1 MSNDRYLSIL
11 NQIKKH
17 GGKIDGGEPN
27 DKILVIDG
35 LNTFIRVF
43 SVIPTLNDDG
53 IHIGGIVGFLKSV
66 GYAIKMLRPTR
77 CIIVFDGKGGS
88 TRRRKVYSEY
98 KNRRKTKI
106 RLNRANE
113 YSSVEDE
120 HQSMLL
126 QLQRGVEY
134 LENLPLTLLSIDNIE
149 ADDTIAYITEQVLPK
164 NKIVIM
170 STDKDFL
177 QLVDERVSVWSPTK
191 KKIYTPK
198 EVYDDFGVNS
208 KNLILA
214 RIIDGDKSDNIPGIK
229 GYGMKTILK
238 KIHILSE
245 NDIVSYETFIKFL
258 DDNKLDLDKDV
269 LLRNYYL
276 MQLKEVDISATAK
289 LKIQNK
295 VNESIPT
302 LVKYKFQKMFLE
314 DKLYTALPNLNSWL
328 ATSFNRL
335 NQMAEKTHG

>member
-11 NQIKKH
+11 NRIKKH

-88 TRRRKVYSEY
+88 TRRRKVYPEY

>member
-98 KNRRKTKI
+98 KNKRKTKI

>member
-88 TRRRKVYSEY
+88 TRRRKVYPEY

-245 NDIVSYETFIKFL
+245 NKIVSYENFIQFL

-295 VNESIPT
+295 VNESVPT

-328 ATSFNRL
+328 ATTFNRL

>member
-98 KNRRKTKI
+98 KNKRKTKI

-198 EVYDDFGVNS
+198 VNS

-258 DDNKLDLDKDV
+258 DDNELDLDKDV

-276 MQLKEVDISATAK
+276 MQLHEVDISSSAK
-289 LKIQNK
+289 LKIQNR

-302 LVKYKFQKMFLE
+302 LVKFKFQKMFLE

-328 ATSFNRL
+328 ATTFNRL

>member
-98 KNRRKTKI
+98 KNKRKTKI

-328 ATSFNRL
+328 ATTFNRL

>member
-1 MSNDRYLSIL
+1 MSNGRYLSIL
-11 NQIKKH
+11 DQIKKH

-27 DKILVIDG
+27 DKVLVIDG

-106 RLNRANE
+106 RLNRVNE

-126 QLQRGVEY
+126 QLKRGVEY

-164 NKIVIM
+164 NKVVIM
-170 STDKDFL
+170 STDKDFI
-177 QLVDERVSVWSPTK
+177 QLVSERVSVWSPTK
-191 KKIYTPK
+191 KKIYTPDK
-198 EVYDDFGVNS
+198 VYEDFGVNAR
-208 KNLILA
+208 NLTLA
-214 RIIDGDKSDNIPGIK
+214 RIIDGDKSDNISGIK

-245 NDIVSYETFIKFL
+245 NKIINYETFIQFL
-258 DDNKLDLDKDV
+258 DDNELDLDKDV

-276 MQLKEVDISATAK
+276 MQLHEVDISSSAK
-289 LKIQNK
+289 LKIQNR

-302 LVKYKFQKMFLE
+302 LVKFKFQKMFLE

-328 ATSFNRL
+328 ATTFNRL

>member
-88 TRRRKVYSEY
+88 TRRRKVYPEY

-191 KKIYTPK
+191 KKIYTPN

-208 KNLILA
+208 KNLIFA

-245 NDIVSYETFIKFL
+245 NKIVSYENFIQFL

-295 VNESIPT
+295 VNESVPT

-328 ATSFNRL
+328 ATTFNRL

>member
-276 MQLKEVDISATAK
+276 MQLHEVDISSSAK
-289 LKIQNK
+289 LKIQNR

-302 LVKYKFQKMFLE
+302 LVKFKFQKMFLE

-328 ATSFNRL
+328 ATTFNRL

>member
-88 TRRRKVYSEY
+88 TRRRKVYPEY

-191 KKIYTPK
+191 KKIYTPN

-208 KNLILA
+208 KNLIFA

-245 NDIVSYETFIKFL
+245 NKIVSYENFIQFL

-328 ATSFNRL
+328 ATTFNRL

>member
-88 TRRRKVYSEY
+88 TRRRKVYPEY

-191 KKIYTPK
+191 KKIYTPN

-208 KNLILA
+208 KNLIFA

-245 NDIVSYETFIKFL
+245 NKIVSYENFIQFL

>member
-88 TRRRKVYSEY
+88 TRRRKVYPEY

-191 KKIYTPK
+191 KKIYTPN

-208 KNLILA
+208 KNLIFA

-245 NDIVSYETFIKFL
+245 NDIVSYETFINFL

-295 VNESIPT
+295 VNESVPT

-328 ATSFNRL
+328 ATTFNRL

>member
-98 KNRRKTKI
+98 KNKRKTKI

-258 DDNKLDLDKDV
+258 DDNELDLDKDV

-276 MQLKEVDISATAK
+276 MQLHEVDISSSAK
-289 LKIQNK
+289 LKIQNR

-302 LVKYKFQKMFLE
+302 LVKFKFQKMFLE

-328 ATSFNRL
+328 ATTFNRL

>member
-88 TRRRKVYSEY
+88 TRRRKVYPEY

-134 LENLPLTLLSIDNIE
+134 LENLPLTLLSIDKIE

-191 KKIYTPK
+191 KKIYTPN

-208 KNLILA
+208 KNLIFA

-245 NDIVSYETFIKFL
+245 NKIVSYENFIQFL

-295 VNESIPT
+295 VNGSVPT

-328 ATSFNRL
+328 ATTFNRL

>member
-149 ADDTIAYITEQVLPK
+149 ADDTIGYICRQVLTK
-164 NKIVIM
+164 SQITIM

-295 VNESIPT
+295 VNGSVPT

>member
-66 GYAIKMLRPTR
+66 GYAIKMIRPTR
-77 CIIVFDGKGGS
+77 VIIVFDGKGGS

-191 KKIYTPK
+191 KKIYTPN

-208 KNLILA
+208 KNLIFA

-245 NDIVSYETFIKFL
+245 NKIVSYENFIQFL

-295 VNESIPT
+295 VNESVPT

>member
-1 MSNDRYLSIL
+1 
-11 NQIKKH
+11 
-17 GGKIDGGEPN
+17 
-27 DKILVIDG
+27 
-35 LNTFIRVF
+35 
-43 SVIPTLNDDG
+43 
-53 IHIGGIVGFLKSV
+53 
-66 GYAIKMLRPTR
+66 
-77 CIIVFDGKGGS
+77 
-88 TRRRKVYSEY
+88 
-98 KNRRKTKI
+98 
-106 RLNRANE
+106 
-113 YSSVEDE
+113 
-120 HQSMLL
+120 MLL

-214 RIIDGDKSDNIPGIK
+214 RIIDGDKSDNITGIK

-328 ATSFNRL
+328 ATTFNRL

>member
-1 MSNDRYLSIL
+1 MSNGRYLSIL
-11 NQIKKH
+11 DQIKKT
-17 GGKIDGGEPN
+17 GGKIDDGKPN
-27 DKILVIDG
+27 DKVLVIDG

>member
-88 TRRRKVYSEY
+88 TRRRKVYPEY

-208 KNLILA
+208 KNLIFA

>member
-27 DKILVIDG
+27 DKILVIEG

-164 NKIVIM
+164 NKNVIM

>member
-88 TRRRKVYSEY
+88 TRRRKVYPEY

-245 NDIVSYETFIKFL
+245 NKIVSYENFIQFL

-295 VNESIPT
+295 VNGSVPT

-328 ATSFNRL
+328 ATTFNRL

>member
-98 KNRRKTKI
+98 KNKRKTKI

-177 QLVDERVSVWSPTK
+177 QLVDERVSIWSPTK

-198 EVYDDFGVNS
+198 EVYDDF
-208 KNLILA
+208 
-214 RIIDGDKSDNIPGIK
+214 
-229 GYGMKTILK
+229 
-238 KIHILSE
+238 
-245 NDIVSYETFIKFL
+245 
-258 DDNKLDLDKDV
+258 
-269 LLRNYYL
+269 
-276 MQLKEVDISATAK
+276 
-289 LKIQNK
+289 
-295 VNESIPT
+295 
-302 LVKYKFQKMFLE
+302 
-314 DKLYTALPNLNSWL
+314 
-328 ATSFNRL
+328 
-335 NQMAEKTHG
+335 

>member
-88 TRRRKVYSEY
+88 TRRRKVYPEY

-191 KKIYTPK
+191 KKIYTPN

-208 KNLILA
+208 KNLIFA

-245 NDIVSYETFIKFL
+245 NKIVSYENFIQFL

-295 VNESIPT
+295 VNGSVPT

-328 ATSFNRL
+328 ATTFNRL

>member
-1 MSNDRYLSIL
+1 
-11 NQIKKH
+11 
-17 GGKIDGGEPN
+17 
-27 DKILVIDG
+27 
-35 LNTFIRVF
+35 
-43 SVIPTLNDDG
+43 
-53 IHIGGIVGFLKSV
+53 
-66 GYAIKMLRPTR
+66 MLRPTR

-88 TRRRKVYSEY
+88 TRRRKVYPEY

-191 KKIYTPK
+191 KKIYTPN

-208 KNLILA
+208 KNLIFA

-245 NDIVSYETFIKFL
+245 NKIVSYENFIQFL

-295 VNESIPT
+295 VNESVPT

-328 ATSFNRL
+328 ATTFNRL

>member
-98 KNRRKTKI
+98 KNKRKTKI

-198 EVYDDFGVNS
+198 GVYDDFGVNS